1 MEEPKNCTNVNPVKY
16 VHINR
21 NVVQEH
27 EKPNNPNES
36 GVNINPS
43 GSPEKS

>member
-1 MEEPKNCTNVNPVKY
+1 MEEPKNCTNVNPVKD

-27 EKPNNPNES
+27 EKTEQS
-36 GVNINPS
+36 
-43 GSPEKS
+43 E